1 MKRGRSIAD
10 LSRLDGRVALL
21 IGGAGHIGREIAD
34 GLAEQGANIAIVDL
48 NGESAHQ
55 TSTEIQSRHSTK
67 TFALEVDLSVQ
78 TEVEMIVP
86 KVLEQFGRIDILVHL
101 AAFVDPELEGWTC
114 RFEDQSPDTW
124 RRGIEV
130 NLTSAFLLAKACA
143 PPIRASG
150 HGSMIFFGSTYG
162 VVGPDW
168 SIYNNTNMGNA
179 AGYAASK
186 GGIIQLARWLST
198 TLAPEIRVNSLSPG
212 GVFRDHV
219 DSFKNAYSKK
229 TPLGRMAT
237 EEDYKGATL
246 FLASDMSAYVTGHNL
261 MVDGGWTAW

>member
-1 MKRGRSIAD
+1 MKPGRSIAE
-10 LSRLDGRVALL
+10 LSRLDNRVALL
-21 IGGAGHIGREIAD
+21 IGGAGYIGREIAD
-34 GLAEQGANIAIVDL
+34 GLAEQGANIVVADL
-48 NGESAHQ
+48 DGAMADQ
-55 TSTEIQSRHSTK
+55 ISTELQSRHGTK
-67 TFALEVDLSVQ
+67 TLALKVDLSVQ
-78 TEVEMIVP
+78 TEVETIVP
-86 KVLEQFGRIDILVHL
+86 KVLEKFGRIDVLVHL
-101 AAFVDPELEGWTC
+101 AALVDPELEGWTC
-114 RFEDQSPDTW
+114 KFEDQSPDIW
-124 RRGIEV
+124 RRGLEV

-212 GVFRDHV
+212 GVFRGHV
-219 DSFKNAYSKK
+219 DSFRNSYSQR